1 MILADTS
8 IWIDH
13 FRRGDPALVRL
24 LEQGGVCCHPFVVGE
39 LALGG
44 LVNRREILGHL
55 MELPKAEVATDD
67 EVLRIIEIEALAG
80 SGIGYIDAHLL
91 AATRLTGARLW
102 ARDRRLVEIAD
113 RLSLGMP
120 GSLPT

>member
-13 FRRGDPALVRL
+13 FRRSDPALVRL
-24 LEQGGVCCHPFVVGE
+24 LERGGVLSHPFIIGE

-44 LVNRREILGHL
+44 LVHRREILAHL
-55 MELPKAEVATDD
+55 SELPKAVVADDD
-67 EVLRIIEIEALAG
+67 EVLRFIEIEALAG

-91 AATRLTGARLW
+91 ATTRLTAGARLW
-102 ARDRRLVEIAD
+102 THDRRLAETAG
-113 RLSLGMP
+113 RLSLG
-120 GSLPT
+120 SA